1 MARPYFDK
9 YIEIY
14 GAARPG
20 FKDSMS
26 TYNRIAREALRVG
39 YGGNLNR
46 APADFRALYTQATKI
61 YGGNYDL
68 AEYERLIAP
77 HTYDIWYNS
86 GGKTQVDQ
94 WHQADLAEQK
104 RKQEEAL
111 AKQRAEQERLRAE
124 QEAKAR
130 EQQAALERQRQAAEK
145 ARKEAEFK
153 LALDAMNQRA
163 NVKRTN
169 EVVGEMPE
177 TPEQAAKRQKKRV
190 GYDATKV
197 TGLLGTPQ
205 TESKKLLGM

>member
-9 YIEIY
+9 YIDIY

-94 WHQADLAEQK
+94 WHQSDLAEEKKKHDQALQQQQQEIQK
-104 RKQEEAL
+104 IKDQQAEVDRK
-111 AKQRAEQERLRAE
+111 R
-124 QEAKAR
+124 QEA
-130 EQQAALERQRQAAEK
+130 AAAAEK
-145 ARKEAEFK
+145 SRKEQEFK
-153 LALDAMNQRA
+153 SALDAMNQRTM
-163 NVKRTN
+163 KRS
-169 EVVGEMPE
+169 VVEEDLGAVAVDP
-177 TPEQAAKRQKKRV
+177 QDSAKKKKRRV
-190 GYDATKV
+190 GYDATKS
-197 TGLLGTPQ
+197 TGVLGIPQ
-205 TESKKLLGM
+205 TERKQLLGM